1 MLLSGKRAEKST
13 VGFGNLEVIGDLD
26 QTWVGVWVGVC
37 GGESRGQVRREEIEK
52 MHV

>member
-26 QTWVGVWVGVC
+26 QTWVGVC